1 MRKFLNWLFNSR
13 NAGISSAL
21 IVGFV
26 AGMGGMSFYIG
37 TMIDTGSLADWF
49 SALGTIVAAA
59 IALYLGLRPVS
70 RNYKIELYR
79 GNMQLQHKETG
90 NIRINF
96 AIYNGGN
103 KPFILYKAYLEGD
116 KGKTVKLDFD
126 NDNEN
131 SPKNY
136 MPYLLGENDI
146 TFLYLKGNEEI
157 WSEKNPPENPYIVLQ
172 EVNGDKVR
180 KRLEDFKVK
189 H

>member
-1 MRKFLNWLFNSR
+1 MRGKNIKGFII
-13 NAGISSAL
+13 AGIS
-21 IVGFV
+21 
-26 AGMGGMSFYIG
+26 GGVIATIITFLVQIIG
-37 TMIDTGSLADWF
+37 YKNTKIYGNVADWF

-79 GNMQLQHKETG
+79 GNMQFQNKETG

-103 KPFILYKAYLEGD
+103 KPFVLYKAYLKGD
-116 KGKTVKLDFD
+116 KGKTVELDFD
-126 NDNEN
+126 NDDEN
-131 SPKNY
+131 SPKNC

-146 TFLYLKGNEEI
+146 TVLYLKGNDEF
-157 WSEKNPPENPYIVLQ
+157 WSVKNPPENPYIVLQ
-172 EVNGDKVR
+172 EINGDKVR

-189 H
+189 Y